1 MLMDEYGDE
10 NSQPLGAWVR
20 EADTGVTGVESVE
33 WSQWSGVSG
42 VDKIQYSIA
51 GSFRQ
56 SSIRTTF
63 MYCSHKS
70 KVKRPKGPKKAN

>member
-20 EADTGVTGVESVE
+20 EADTGVSGVESAE

-42 VDKIQYSIA
+42 VDKIQYS
-51 GSFRQ
+51 SSLVQ
-56 SSIRTTF
+56 SSIR
-63 MYCSHKS
+63 SHKS
-70 KVKRPKGPKKAN
+70 KVKSQKAQKAN